1 MAATR
6 RLNRRAQ
13 HWLIAMLVFSAL
25 APSVS
30 RALAASSRAGW
41 VAVCGVG
48 GMRWVPAAPAAA
60 PESAQTLLQALHD
73 VCALCGMG
81 LDRGLP
87 ADPPDWRPLALA
99 PALPLPGLGLATFQ
113 ATEHAR
119 PAATGPP
126 HST

>member
-1 MAATR
+1 MARAR
-6 RLNRRAQ
+6 YLNRKAQ

-41 VAVCGVG
+41 VAICGAG
-48 GMRWVPAAPAAA
+48 GTRWVPAPQGAVPLAN
-60 PESAQTLLQALHD
+60 ETLLQALHD
-73 VCALCGMG
+73 VCALCSLG

-87 ADPPDWRPLALA
+87 ADPPRWQPLALA
-99 PALPLPGLGLATFQ
+99 PAVPLLGLGTAIALAADHT
-113 ATEHAR
+113 R

-126 HST
+126 HTS